1 MESLLYVDDVRLG
14 HSTDSTAVPAQKVH
28 NF

>member
-1 MESLLYVDDVRLG
+1 MESLLHVDDVRLG
-14 HSTDSTAVPAQKVH
+14 RSTDSTAVPAQKVH